1 MDLEAKK
8 IIIIIFNTVRADEA
22 KEERKRIKRQNGKER
37 VKSPEDKNGGIR

>member
-22 KEERKRIKRQNGKER
+22 KEERKHKKAKRER
-37 VKSPEDKNGGIR
+37 KSEKSRR